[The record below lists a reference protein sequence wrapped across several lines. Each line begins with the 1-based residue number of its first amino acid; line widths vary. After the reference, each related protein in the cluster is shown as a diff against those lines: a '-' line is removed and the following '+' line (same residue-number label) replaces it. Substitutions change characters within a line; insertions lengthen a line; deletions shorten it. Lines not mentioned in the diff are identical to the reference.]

1 MENNKFSINKVRTEQ
16 NETNIQFYPCIHLLM
31 LKLLLKRFGSNSD
44 RQPDSNFIRC
54 NSTRLRTR
62 FNASAIVIIDTR
74 GYVYTRTYN
83 PTCISMHMCVH
94 TQSGSLRTR
103 GQIDRYY
110 SRFPFQLFSVETATI
125 KEQGVEKNGGGRGE
139 KKENRGGKF
148 LSKISIRAKK
158 KKKEKK
164 NAFPFNSVENIPDR
178 FDFNPLEIEQ
188 QAVPS
193 LGIPRKM

>member
-83 PTCISMHMCVH
+83 PTCISMHTCVH

-110 SRFPFQLFSVETATI
+110 SRFPFQLFSMETAI

-139 KKENRGGKF
+139 KKGNRGGKF

-158 KKKEKK
+158 KKKKK
-164 NAFPFNSVENIPDR
+164 RTR
-178 FDFNPLEIEQ
+178 FRLI
-188 QAVPS
+188 
-193 LGIPRKM
+193 R